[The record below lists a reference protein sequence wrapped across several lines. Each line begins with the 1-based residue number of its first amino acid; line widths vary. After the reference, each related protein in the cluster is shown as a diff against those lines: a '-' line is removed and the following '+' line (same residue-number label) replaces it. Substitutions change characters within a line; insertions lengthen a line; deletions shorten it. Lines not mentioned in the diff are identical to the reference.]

1 MKQNYDHGMMTLVLY
16 LEILCL
22 VKLTQNVDRNKYSYC
37 GYAIGFFVFVSFSFC
52 DGNELVK
59 NVKIL
64 CILCKYQTQGLDY
77 TKLIAESE
85 NSINFNDQKNKCFL
99 S

>member
-1 MKQNYDHGMMTLVLY
+1 MKQNYDHVMIALVLY
-16 LEILCL
+16 LEILYL
-22 VKLTQNVDRNKYSYC
+22 VQLTKNVDRNKYSYC
-37 GYAIGFFVFVSFSFC
+37 EYAIGFYVHGSFSFC

-64 CILCKYQTQGLDY
+64 CILCKYQTQRLDY

-85 NSINFNDQKNKCFL
+85 NPINFNDQKNKCFL